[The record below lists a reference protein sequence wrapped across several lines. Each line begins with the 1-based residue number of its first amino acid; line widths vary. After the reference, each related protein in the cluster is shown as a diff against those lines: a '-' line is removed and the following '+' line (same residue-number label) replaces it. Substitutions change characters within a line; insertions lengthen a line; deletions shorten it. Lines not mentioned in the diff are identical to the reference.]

1 MRLAIRLG
9 HQVALH
15 MRWRRNNSPS
25 DLTKSSACTVWL
37 VILKEVMMVMMVM
50 MMMMMMMLML
60 MLMLIL
66 VNLVNFLVN
75 LKVRNNMMMLF

>member
-37 VILKEVMMVMMVM
+37 VILKEVMMM
-50 MMMMMMMLML
+50 MMMSTN
-60 MLMLIL
+60 L
-66 VNLVNFLVN
+66 VNLVNLI
-75 LKVRNNMMMLF
+75 VRNNMTMFF